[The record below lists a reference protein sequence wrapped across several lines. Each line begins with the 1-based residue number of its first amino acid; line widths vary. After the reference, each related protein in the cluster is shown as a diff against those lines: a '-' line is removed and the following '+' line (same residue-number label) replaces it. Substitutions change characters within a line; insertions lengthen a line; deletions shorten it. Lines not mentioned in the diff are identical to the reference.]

1 MRAEIVSVGTELLL
15 GHITDTNASWLAQQL
30 SQLGID
36 NYYVS
41 AIGDNL
47 GRLTEH
53 LRRAW
58 ERSELIV
65 ITGGVGPTEDDLTR
79 EAISA
84 VLGEPMVVQP
94 DLEVALRAFF
104 ARRGVSMPES
114 NVKQATLIA
123 SASVLENPV
132 GTAPGW
138 WVERDGRVI
147 VAMPGVPSEMF
158 RMWEHQVVPRLRQR
172 QGGSVILTRTF
183 KVVSLGESAV
193 EELIKP
199 LLAQTNPTIATY
211 AKADGVHVR
220 TSAKAESVEAAEA
233 LLDGLEP
240 RVREA
245 LGRAIYGLDADSLA
259 TVDAALLERLGLT
272 LATGEEFT
280 GGLIAGD
287 LSEAAGDHFKGGL
300 IISGDAP
307 AEVPPEGAAEPEGP
321 EGPGAGRARELA
333 LTAARQFGADLGLG
347 LAADLVPRAG
357 ATPGR
362 LSYVVLLDSAGN
374 ELAQFRRLDTTAPA
388 IIRRRAVLAALNLL
402 REHLLDRTSAPG
414 PPGLAPGGRASDRFQ
429 AGGEPSTLP
438 GKVR

>member
-53 LRRAW
+53 LQRAW

-84 VLGEPMVVQP
+84 LLGEPMVVQP

-123 SASVLENPV
+123 SARVLENPV

-147 VAMPGVPSEMF
+147 VAMPGVPGEMF

-183 KVVSLGESAV
+183 KVVSLGKSAV

-287 LSEAAGDHFKGGL
+287 LSEAAGAHFKGGL
-300 IISGDAP
+300 VSGDAP
-307 AEVPPEGAAEPEGP
+307 AEVPPEQ
-321 EGPGAGRARELA
+321 AR
-333 LTAARQFGADLGLG
+333 G
-347 LAADLVPRAG
+347 
-357 ATPGR
+357 
-362 LSYVVLLDSAGN
+362 
-374 ELAQFRRLDTTAPA
+374 
-388 IIRRRAVLAALNLL
+388 
-402 REHLLDRTSAPG
+402 
-414 PPGLAPGGRASDRFQ
+414 
-429 AGGEPSTLP
+429 AGGEPGEP
-438 GKVR
+438 GGPSRRADQRGRGPGGPASWPSPRRASSGPTWGWGSPRTWCSGRGRRRGGCPTWCCWTAPGTSWRSSGAWTPPPPPSSAGGRCSPP

>member
-53 LRRAW
+53 LQRAW

-84 VLGEPMVVQP
+84 LLGEPMVVQP

-123 SASVLENPV
+123 SARVLENPV

-147 VAMPGVPSEMF
+147 VAMPGVPGEMF

-193 EELIKP
+193 EELLKP

-245 LGRAIYGLDADSLA
+245 LGRTIYGLDADSLA

-287 LSEAAGDHFKGGL
+287 LSEAAGATFKGGL
-300 IISGDAP
+300 VSADDP
-307 AEVPPEGAAEPEGP
+307 AEVPQEVAPAPQTGTPGGAPPGVP
-321 EGPGAGRARELA
+321 EGPGAGRARDLA

-347 LAADLVPRAG
+347 LAADLVQRDG

-362 LSYVVLLDSAGN
+362 LSYVVLLDRAGN

-402 REHLLDRTSAPG
+402 REHLLDRT
-414 PPGLAPGGRASDRFQ
+414 
-429 AGGEPSTLP
+429 
-438 GKVR
+438 

>member
-36 NYYVS
+36 CYYVS
-41 AIGDNL
+41 EIGDNL
-47 GRLTEH
+47 GRLTDH

-58 ERSELIV
+58 GRSELIV
-65 ITGGVGPTEDDLTR
+65 ITGGLGPTEDDLTR

-84 VLGEPMVVQP
+84 LLGEEMVVQP
-94 DLEVALRAFF
+94 DLEVSLRAFF
-104 ARRGVSMPES
+104 ARRGVAMPES

-123 SASVLENPV
+123 SARVMENPV

-147 VAMPGVPSEMF
+147 VAMPGVPGEMF
-158 RMWEHQVVPRLRQR
+158 RMWEHQAVPKLRER

-183 KVVSLGESAV
+183 KVVGLGESAV

-220 TSAKAESVEAAEA
+220 TSAKAGSVPAAEA

-240 RVREA
+240 RVRA
-245 LGRAIYGLDADSLA
+245 ILGRAIYGLDADSLA
-259 TVDAALLERLGLT
+259 GVAGALLARLGLT
-272 LATGEEFT
+272 VATGEEFT

-287 LSEAAGDHFKGGL
+287 LSEVAGDRFKGGL
-300 IISGDAP
+300 VSGAPPATVEIDAAGQVAGP
-307 AEVPPEGAAEPEGP
+307 AAE
-321 EGPGAGRARELA
+321 RARELA
-333 LTAARQFGADLGLG
+333 RTAAGQFGADLGLA
-347 LAADLVPRAG
+347 LAADLVPREG
-357 ATPGR
+357 ASPGR
-362 LSYVVLLDSAGN
+362 DSYAVLVDGAGK
-374 ELAQFRRLDTTAPA
+374 ELGAYQRLDTTAPS
-388 IIRRRAVLAALNLL
+388 IIRRRAVLYALNVL
-402 REHLLDRTSAPG
+402 REHLLDREGAAVATG
-414 PPGLAPGGRASDRFQ
+414 GGR
-429 AGGEPSTLP
+429 GGS
-438 GKVR
+438 GR

>member
-47 GRLTEH
+47 GRLSEH

-65 ITGGVGPTEDDLTR
+65 ITGGLGPTEDDLTR

-94 DLEVALRAFF
+94 DLETELRAFF
-104 ARRGVSMPES
+104 ARRGVTMPES
-114 NVKQATLIA
+114 NVKQATLIE
-123 SASVLENPV
+123 SARVLENPV

-138 WVERDGRVI
+138 WVEREGRVI
-147 VAMPGVPSEMF
+147 VAMPGVPGEMF
-158 RMWEHQVVPRLRQR
+158 RMWEHQVVPRLRER

-183 KVVSLGESAV
+183 KVVGLGESAV

-220 TSAKAESVEAAEA
+220 TSAKAGSAGEAGA
-233 LLDGLEP
+233 LPGRVEP
-240 RVREA
+240 RVREV

-259 TVDAALLERLGLT
+259 AVDGALLQRLGLT
-272 LATGEEFT
+272 VATGEEFT

-287 LSEAAGDHFKGGL
+287 LSEAAGARFKGGL
-300 IISGDAP
+300 VSGAAP
-307 AEVPPEGAAEPEGP
+307 APVGLDDAGADSPAAAP
-321 EGPGAGRARELA
+321 ARELA
-333 LTAARQFGADLGLG
+333 LTPARPF
-347 LAADLVPRAG
+347 RA
-357 ATPGR
+357 
-362 LSYVVLLDSAGN
+362 
-374 ELAQFRRLDTTAPA
+374 
-388 IIRRRAVLAALNLL
+388 
-402 REHLLDRTSAPG
+402 
-414 PPGLAPGGRASDRFQ
+414 
-429 AGGEPSTLP
+429 
-438 GKVR
+438 

>member
-53 LRRAW
+53 LQRAW

-84 VLGEPMVVQP
+84 LLGEPMVVQP

-123 SASVLENPV
+123 SARVLENPV

-147 VAMPGVPSEMF
+147 VAMPGVPGEMF

-193 EELIKP
+193 EELLKP

-245 LGRAIYGLDADSLA
+245 LGRTIYGLDADSLA
-259 TVDAALLERLGLT
+259 TVDAALLGRLGLT

-287 LSEAAGDHFKGGL
+287 LSEAAGAHFKGGL
-300 IISGDAP
+300 VSADDP
-307 AEVPPEGAAEPEGP
+307 AEVPQEVAPAPQTGTPGGAPPGVP
-321 EGPGAGRARELA
+321 EGPGAGRARDLA
-333 LTAARQFGADLGLG
+333 LTAARQFGTDLGLG
-347 LAADLVPRAG
+347 LAADLVQRDG

-362 LSYVVLLDSAGN
+362 LSYVVLLDRAGN

-402 REHLLDRTSAPG
+402 REHLLDRT
-414 PPGLAPGGRASDRFQ
+414 
-429 AGGEPSTLP
+429 
-438 GKVR
+438 